1 MNKYAGGSFEDFLK
15 EEGIFEEVTE
25 HTLRRLQV
33 MEIQDQES
41 QRLLNSVWEKY
52 NQTDELDRRKAEA
65 EYGLGTHEQAFVEKF
80 PTGARMLDI
89 GCASGRLC
97 LALAKLGYTVTGID
111 VAEKQIEQ
119 AQRIAKKESID
130 VTFLHCEPSTL
141 PFPDASFAAAFMGN
155 VYCYIPHR
163 AARIAFL
170 EEIARILY
178 PNGHLFLSNSVLD
191 GIFDNYAPIYD
202 DNYQKFASN
211 YETLEKGDNFWLEE
225 QPIYV
230 HYFFSDDLKAE
241 LEESPFRLLNSSV
254 ENEQVRCV
262 LQRNELG

>member
-25 HTLRRLQV
+25 HTLKRLQV

-41 QRLLNSVWEKY
+41 QKLLNSVREKY
-52 NQTDELDRRKAEA
+52 NQTDELDRRKEEA
-65 EYGLGTHEQAFVEKF
+65 EYGLGKHEQAFVKKF
-80 PTGARMLDI
+80 PEGSRLLDI

-119 AQRIAKKESID
+119 AQQIAEMESID

-170 EEIARILY
+170 DEVTRVLY
-178 PNGHLFLSNSVLD
+178 PKGQLFLSNSVLD
-191 GIFDNYAPIYD
+191 GLVDSYEPTYD
-202 DNYQKFASN
+202 DNYNQFASR

-262 LQRNELG
+262 LKRD